1 MDINSLARL
10 LAGTF
15 LVAGGACIWAF
26 TGTGEAG
33 TAMIGA
39 GAAMLPG
46 AVTQA
51 RASAG

>member
-1 MDINSLARL
+1 MDVMNLARL
-10 LAGTF
+10 LAGTL

-39 GAAMLPG
+39 GAALLPG
-46 AVTQA
+46 AVAGA
-51 RASAG
+51 RAS